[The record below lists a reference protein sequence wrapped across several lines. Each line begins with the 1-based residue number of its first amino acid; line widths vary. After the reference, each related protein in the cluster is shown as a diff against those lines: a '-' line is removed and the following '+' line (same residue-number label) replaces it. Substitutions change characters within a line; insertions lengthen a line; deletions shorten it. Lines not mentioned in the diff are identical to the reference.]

1 MKRVFWRIGG
11 FTTAELLV
19 AALFG
24 IIIMAALYGFYQE
37 QLYSLL
43 TQEAKIATLE
53 DGRGALDFM
62 VRDLRNAGS
71 WGTGVVPSECSR
83 VVTATPTTI
92 RVQADLDGSGDC
104 SSATGEDVTYDLSGA
119 TSTCPGTIIRRNG
132 TCLVANVVIPIAGKL
147 FSYYDRNNVDL
158 GDNPPVSSIKRVKI
172 TFSVQVANPDP
183 KAREVNP
190 NVTSTLSS
198 SVEFRN

>member
-1 MKRVFWRIGG
+1 
-11 FTTAELLV
+11 
-19 AALFG
+19 
-24 IIIMAALYGFYQE
+24 
-37 QLYSLL
+37 
-43 TQEAKIATLE
+43 
-53 DGRGALDFM
+53 LDFI

-92 RVQADLDGSGDC
+92 RVQADLDGNGDC

-119 TSTCPGTIIRRNG
+119 TPTCPGSIIRRNG
-132 TCLVANVVIPIAGKL
+132 TCLVANVVTPIAGRL
-147 FSYYDRNNVDL
+147 FSYYDRDSVDL
-158 GDNPPVSSIKRVKI
+158 GDNPLISSIERVKI

-183 KAREVNP
+183 KARDANP
-190 NVTSTLSS
+190 NVISTLSS

>member
-1 MKRVFWRIGG
+1 MKKTFWGTGG
-11 FTTAELLV
+11 FTTAEFLV

-24 IIIMAALYGFYQE
+24 VFIMGTLYGFYQK
-37 QLYSLL
+37 QLYALL
-43 TQEAKIATLE
+43 TQEAKTAVLE
-53 DGRGALDFM
+53 DGRGALAFI

-71 WGTGVVPSECSR
+71 WGAGVVPSECSR

-132 TCLVANVVIPIAGKL
+132 TCLVANVVTPISGKL
-147 FSYYDRNNVDL
+147 FSYYDRNNLDL
-158 GDNPPVSSIKRVKI
+158 GNNPPVSNIKRVKI
-172 TFSVQVANPDP
+172 TFSIQVANPDP
-183 KAREVNP
+183 KAREANP